1 MAGLKLQDIGVFHA
15 AKLYDSESIWP
26 SLQTNWIF
34 VFTFISINL
43 PVLFFNS
50 RSVHETN
57 SGYFES
63 HLHDNFHFGSNNQN
77 RRPQAS
83 VFHSPLEY
91 FRLHHCYHI
100 HFRYYYKPDVF
111 IHGHTTLHHAVSVCP
126 SVGHILNYE
135 RFSHYCSL
143 PNRQRL
149 DCGVSS
155 LVSLLIKSWILIWK

>member
-83 VFHSPLEY
+83 VFHSPLEH

-100 HFRYYYKPDVF
+100 HFRYICRIHFF
-111 IHGHTTLHHAVSVCP
+111 I
-126 SVGHILNYE
+126 
-135 RFSHYCSL
+135 
-143 PNRQRL
+143 
-149 DCGVSS
+149 
-155 LVSLLIKSWILIWK
+155 SWILTWKCKWELYHAVTNDMLGFSEILLMEQLLPE